1 MTRRQSLFA
10 WTMLLVLAGGIF
22 WPAPGIAQDAKTPV
36 PEKLLPA
43 DALLYVG
50 WDGTAAHRATWEKTA
65 AYEAVVKS
73 GLTDVFTR
81 LVEFAEQQAGNGPPV
96 RQIAN
101 GLESLLGS
109 GFYLAVGA
117 PNSGDGPPAPQA
129 TLVIPGGAGATAQIN
144 ALAAQFGAAGMA
156 EIENEKIGPR
166 SVTRMRLREM
176 PFAEFGWWAEGKH
189 LVIAAGMG
197 AVDTALNTAAGKSP
211 TIETSAVWKKY
222 RAKADF
228 DVALTAWIDL
238 AAIRKIAGPIPI
250 APPIAGQPP
259 TTVADI
265 LKALGLDRIGP
276 AAMRLGFKGK
286 SVWSETTIEA
296 PGPREGLLAWDSKP
310 ISLADL
316 PPLPEGT
323 DGFYAGRMNWS
334 SIGAGL
340 GTMGGNLFQM
350 LNGPNA
356 PPFDAIL
363 MGIQRQLGVD
373 LQTELFDPLGDL
385 MVFYGDPRQ
394 GVFGLGTGLAI
405 SVGNAKTLR
414 STLDKLMV
422 PLMQGAGP
430 FVRIQAAIRSGRT
443 VQYLEFPAFPII
455 SPAWT
460 VDDKW
465 LVVGLSPQTVDAF
478 IRRVDG
484 KLDRWTPTAEVKAA
498 LAEMPSKY
506 TSLTYADPREGLRT
520 AISMV
525 PVIAS
530 SLTLFGHRAQQFPGA
545 PFQQL
550 PESPFSAGDL
560 PPAEVVTRPLF
571 ANLSVCTMTD
581 GEIRWTSRTSLPA
594 IPLLGGAGIG
604 NAGTTV
610 PVLAALLLPAVQQAR
625 EAARRT
631 QSQNN
636 LKQIGLALHN
646 FHDVN
651 QNFPAGTHENEKLK
665 PEKRL
670 SWQAEILPY
679 VDQAAIYNQINFNK
693 AWDDEANAEIVK
705 IQLPV
710 YLNPSLVVAPNG
722 KVGLTHYVGIAGLG
736 KDGPLLP
743 VDNAKAGFF
752 GYDRVTRIQ
761 DITDGTS
768 NSMAVCNASK
778 DLGGWATGGPS
789 TIRPLTKK
797 PYINGPDG
805 LGGVHAGGMHVLF
818 ADGSVRFISEHINA
832 DLLEAL
838 TTISGGE
845 AVGGF

>member
-1 MTRRQSLFA
+1 
-10 WTMLLVLAGGIF
+10 MLVGSVFCL
-22 WPAPGIAQDAKTPV
+22 APGIAQDAKSPA

-50 WDGTAAHRATWEKTA
+50 WDGTSAHRAAWEKTA

-73 GLTDVFTR
+73 GLTDVFAKLT
-81 LVEFAEQQAGNGPPV
+81 EFAEQQAGNQMPV
-96 RQIAN
+96 RQIVS

-109 GFYLAVGA
+109 GFFLAVGA

-129 TLVIPGGAGATAQIN
+129 TLVVPGGAAAIAQIN
-144 ALAAQFGAAGMA
+144 ALAGQIPTA
-156 EIENEKIGPR
+156 EIENEKVGPR
-166 SVTRMRLREM
+166 TVTRMRLREIPM
-176 PFAEFGWWAEGKH
+176 VEFGWWAEGKR

-211 TIETSAVWKKY
+211 NIETSAVWKKY

-228 DVALTAWIDL
+228 DVALTAWLDL
-238 AAIRKIAGPIPI
+238 AAIRKIAGPMPVA
-250 APPIAGQPP
+250 APNPGQPP
-259 TTVADI
+259 TTVSDI
-265 LKALGLDRIGP
+265 LKSLGLDRTGP
-276 AAMRLGFKGK
+276 AAIQVGFKGK
-286 SVWSETTIEA
+286 SVWSETTIVSPA
-296 PGPREGLLAWDSKP
+296 PREGLFAWDNKP

-334 SIGAGL
+334 SAGEGLLKIGGEL
-340 GTMGGNLFQM
+340 SQK

-356 PPFDAIL
+356 PPLDAML
-363 MGIQRQLGVD
+363 MGMQQQLGVD
-373 LQTELFDPLGDL
+373 LQKDLFDPLGDL

-394 GVFGLGTGLAI
+394 GAFGLGMGLAL
-405 SVGNAKTLR
+405 SVDDPKTLR
-414 STLDKLMV
+414 ATLDKLMGS
-422 PLMQGAGP
+422 LLQAAGP
-430 FVRIQAAIRSGRT
+430 DVRVQAAKKSGRT
-443 VQYLEFPAFPII
+443 VQFLEFPAVPII

-460 VDDKW
+460 VDEKW

-478 IRRVDG
+478 IRRIDG
-484 KLDRWTPTAEVKAA
+484 KLERWTPPKDVQAA
-498 LAEMPSKY
+498 LAELPAKY
-506 TSLTYADPREGLRT
+506 TSLTYSDPREGLRT

-525 PVIAS
+525 PVLVSAVGMYARGPQ
-530 SLTLFGHRAQQFPGA
+530 FGGPPVQQ
-545 PFQQL
+545 
-550 PESPFSAGDL
+550 ESPFSAADL

-571 ANLSVCTMTD
+571 PNLSVCTMTD

-610 PVLAALLLPAVQQAR
+610 PVLVALLLPAVQQAR
-625 EAARRT
+625 EAARRS

-646 FHDVN
+646 FHDVY

-670 SWQAEILPY
+670 SWQADVLPFL
-679 VDQAAIYNQINFNK
+679 DQAPLYNRIDFEK
-693 AWDDEANAEIVK
+693 AWDDEANAEVVK
-705 IQLPV
+705 IRIPT
-710 YLNPSLVVAPNG
+710 YLNPSSLAIGPDG
-722 KVGLTHYVGIAGLG
+722 KVGVTHYVGLAGIG

-752 GYDRVTRIQ
+752 GYDRVTRFQ

-768 NSMAVCNASK
+768 NTIAVCDASK
-778 DLGGWATGGPS
+778 DLGGWAAGGPS

-805 LGGVHAGGMHVLF
+805 LGGIHHGGMHVLL
-818 ADGSVRFISEHINA
+818 ADGSVRFISENINV
-832 DLLEAL
+832 DILEAL
-838 TTISGGE
+838 VTIAGGE
-845 AVGGF
+845 VIGDF